1 MRKAITI
8 LLLFLI
14 LPQMGVAQGN
24 EASDEGPGI
33 GAWQYGDPQDYGFD
47 PIKLKQAADAVG
59 EIGGRQ
65 GLVIVRDGV
74 IVYEDYWSNTY
85 HQATPAW
92 RNVSFSAA
100 KSFAS
105 ALVGI
110 AVQNDLLAI
119 EDQVSQYHSP
129 EASGLRPGTTIHHL
143 LTMSSGGT
151 LVIKPST
158 RRPSRKTDNPPRGTG
173 IDYMRVIKPENGT
186 PDGYGTT
193 LAPGKQFFYDGEP
206 ADHLANVLA
215 AATGMSSRAYTWQA
229 LLEPMGIENFNFQPE
244 GIDSQDNTRM
254 AGSIEVSVRDLARL
268 GQLWLNQ
275 GRWNGEQLVNAE
287 FVRQAVSSSPT
298 NPDYGFLWW
307 LNTSGRPL
315 PSAPSNLYYASGA
328 FGQLAYVLPDQ
339 NIVIANMG
347 FTPDRP
353 PNITRNIW
361 EAIQP
366 GLPLK

>member
-1 MRKAITI
+1 
-8 LLLFLI
+8 
-14 LPQMGVAQGN
+14 MGVAQGN

-307 LNTSGRPL
+307 LNQRKGFSRYSSEKAL
-315 PSAPSNLYYASGA
+315 FA
-328 FGQLAYVLPDQ
+328 FGV
-339 NIVIANMG
+339 G
-347 FTPDRP
+347 
-353 PNITRNIW
+353 RNLIW
-361 EAIQP
+361 IEPEYDLVVVVRWLEKDSFEELTNKVVSVFI
-366 GLPLK
+366 